1 MNDGRNTSG
10 TVDGGWEMMLPIGAV
25 KLAMPAGNMCCPG
38 FLGHGGETTQKK
50 QIQVSDPEL
59 AHRFPCPVTNWDTPA
74 LCLPPCPGC
83 SVEECWSWCKK
94 KR

>member
-25 KLAMPAGNMCCPG
+25 KLAMPGGSMCCPG

-50 QIQVSDPEL
+50 
-59 AHRFPCPVTNWDTPA
+59 
-74 LCLPPCPGC
+74 
-83 SVEECWSWCKK
+83 
-94 KR
+94 